1 MAFELPRL
9 PFVGFTQEQFQIWW
23 QQIAEAIEA
32 HTATQDQLIADLATA
47 VADIQAA
54 LDAANAAA
62 ADAADA
68 QSTADTAKRD
78 DAISASWTSPGA
90 VLSASDAG
98 SNATI
103 TIAAHTRKY
112 GDGTQLSV
120 SGDTITN
127 RNYST
132 TYYVYYND
140 ANRSDTTPNYQST
153 TNPNTAAPNA
163 GAGRHFVG
171 KIVTPASGGGATSG
185 GTVPPGGGDYSG
197 PGEIP

>member
-23 QQIAEAIEA
+23 QQIAEAIEEQIGA
-32 HTATQDQLIADLATA
+32 QQTAIDALAAA
-47 VADIQAA
+47 VAAQASA
-54 LDAANAAA
+54 DAAAS
-62 ADAADA
+62 DAADA
-68 QSTADTAKRD
+68 QNTADTAKRD

-112 GDGTQLSV
+112 GDGTQLNV